1 MGRKRKRPPKVLR
14 DEKGEFRWETFFIRG
29 KQRRRKIRMLD
40 GKDFDYE
47 EFIRANADDI
57 WLMQHGEYEILHE
70 REMERNRVEQG
81 VKPEAKNEDPF

>member
-1 MGRKRKRPPKVLR
+1 
-14 DEKGEFRWETFFIRG
+14 
-29 KQRRRKIRMLD
+29 MLD